1 MSGIR
6 LLDRVDGKG
15 SDRVDAEPVDLL
27 KCIFHM
33 YGHANI
39 NYCVFTMANWIQLMG
54 FLLVLSVWSLAIIID
69 RRQVFRRELSEF
81 SMDDLKKLISSK
93 NWEAL
98 RSWAESR
105 KDYIGGAILAA
116 LGADSTR
123 AESVER
129 AMQSYFTEQKLKLEK
144 GLNLLATLA
153 ANAAFI
159 GLLGTVMGIIQSFG
173 ILSSQQG
180 SAMNAVMFGL
190 AEALVA
196 TAIGIFVAVPAAIA
210 YNLFSQRLRNAQL
223 SASAA
228 RDLYLSRL
236 ES

>member
-1 MSGIR
+1 
-6 LLDRVDGKG
+6 
-15 SDRVDAEPVDLL
+15 
-27 KCIFHM
+27 M
-33 YGHANI
+33 YGHAII

-54 FLLVLSVWSLAIIID
+54 FGARIVMGILIVMSIWSVAIMID
-69 RRQVFRRELSEF
+69 RRQVFRRELAEF
-81 SMDDLKKLISSK
+81 SMDDLKKLISSR
-93 NWEAL
+93 NWEGL
-98 RSWAESR
+98 RNWAQSR
-105 KDYIGGAILAA
+105 GDFVGGAILAA
-116 LGADSTR
+116 LGADSARTD
-123 AESVER
+123 SVER
-129 AMQSYFTEQKLKLEK
+129 AVQSYFTEQKLRLEK
-144 GLNLLATLA
+144 GLNLLATMS

-223 SASAA
+223 SASAV